1 MYQQIT
7 VAVLALAATTA
18 APTFADT
25 RIAAKPGLWSS
36 EVSMQGPDG
45 STTVVRDGRIFVNGK
60 DMTPKE
66 LSAADIA
73 ELAADARDCLTSSS
87 IPTVEQFVAD
97 FQRQGDDEQASWSSA
112 EIVEATPTKIAFTG
126 QFTSRFMAEKPYTGD
141 TRCDVKIG
149 GELIDAVCK
158 ITWRTPPHAGKL
170 STLTSKSKRIA
181 PICTPKPA
189 DEPDSDAEGSEPAE
203 QAGEPTEHALE

>member
-1 MYQQIT
+1 MRQQIA
-7 VAVLALAATTA
+7 VAVCTLAAMTA

-45 STTVVRDGRIFVNGK
+45 STTVVRDGRMFVNGK
-60 DMTPKE
+60 DMTPKG

-73 ELAADARDCLTSSS
+73 EMAAEDRDCLTSSS

-97 FQRQGDDEQASWSSA
+97 FQRQGDDEQTSWSNA

-141 TRCDVKIG
+141 TRCDVKIS

-158 ITWRTPPHAGKL
+158 ITWRTPPHAGKV

-181 PICTPKPA
+181 PICTPKQA
-189 DEPDSDAEGSEPAE
+189 DEPEPDAEGSEPA
-203 QAGEPTEHALE
+203 AEPEEPAEHAS